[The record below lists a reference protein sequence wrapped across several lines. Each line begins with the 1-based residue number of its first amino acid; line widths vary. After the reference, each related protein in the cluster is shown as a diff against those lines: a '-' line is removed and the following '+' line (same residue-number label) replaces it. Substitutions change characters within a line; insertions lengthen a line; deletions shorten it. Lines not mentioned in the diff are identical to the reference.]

1 MRWQGD
7 KASEPSKKALCED
20 TPERM
25 AFMRSNAVAAV
36 SALRS
41 ASAARRMAIGLRPVD
56 VSER

>member
-1 MRWQGD
+1 MSAHAKLDQ
-7 KASEPSKKALCED
+7 
-20 TPERM
+20 RM